1 MCGAH
6 VYRCIYLHYEMLEFI
21 VSKETWPMGRCRV
34 RISCR
39 ECERLGW
46 ESGGGVRKWGGEG
59 TGDR

>member
-1 MCGAH
+1 
-6 VYRCIYLHYEMLEFI
+6 MLEFI

-46 ESGGGVRKWGGEG
+46 ESGGSEEVGRRGEDG
-59 TGDR
+59 ER